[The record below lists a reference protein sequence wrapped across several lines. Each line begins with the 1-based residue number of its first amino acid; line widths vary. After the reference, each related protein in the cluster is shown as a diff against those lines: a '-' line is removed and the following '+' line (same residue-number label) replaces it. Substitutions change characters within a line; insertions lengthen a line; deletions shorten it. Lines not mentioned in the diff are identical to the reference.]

1 MNAEKNRPVSM
12 KEVLGADTGM
22 EQPTGRLSLVF
33 RKRASSEKTY
43 VAEQYF
49 KLPLQIMNPHYQDE
63 DGTAFIYLLNP
74 SGGILQHDRLLTE
87 ICLEEGSKALVTTP
101 SAAKYYK
108 MDEGYA
114 KVANRL
120 TVKSG
125 AVLEY
130 LPEHNVPFAGSRTWQ
145 ENDFYLDRDSIL
157 IASDMVTAGRIS
169 RGERFQYDLYASRTR
184 IYVGGKLRICDNSRM
199 EPGRM
204 RMEGTGMMEEYQ
216 TSGSIYVYS
225 PEKKQDLPERLNLL
239 QQNQG
244 NDVRFAAGYIDENLM
259 IVRFLGNDI
268 ISLQNMIFTVWD
280 ELRKQLL
287 GKPAVRIR
295 KY

>member
-1 MNAEKNRPVSM
+1 MTADRNR
-12 KEVLGADTGM
+12 GM

-33 RKRASSEKTY
+33 RKRASGGKTY

-63 DGTAFIYLLNP
+63 DGTAFVYLLNP

-87 ICLEEGSKALVTTP
+87 ICLEEGSKALITTP
-101 SAAKYYK
+101 STSKYYK

-114 KVANRL
+114 MVANRL
-120 TVKSG
+120 TVRSG

-130 LPEHNVPFAGSRTWQ
+130 LPEHNVPFAGSKTWQ

-169 RGERFQYDLYASRTR
+169 RGERFEYDLYASRTR
-184 IYVGGKLRICDNSRM
+184 IYVDGKLRIYDNSRM
-199 EPGRM
+199 EPCRM
-204 RMEGTGMMEEYQ
+204 QMERTGMMEGYQ
-216 TSGSIYVYS
+216 TSGSIYIYS
-225 PEKKQDLPERLNLL
+225 PEKKQDLPERLNQL
-239 QQNQG
+239 QG
-244 NDVRFAAGYIDENLM
+244 SEEGDVRFAAGYIDENLM

-268 ISLQNMIFTVWD
+268 ISLQSMIFKVWD
-280 ELRKQLL
+280 ELRKRLL